1 MLNLYL
7 DDSGERE
14 QSVGGCIA
22 DVKSWKA
29 FEFAWG
35 ELLESVGNI
44 STLPRRS
51 PPRVIAGPRDVICHS
66 QTSPPKSRCHSGR
79 RAAEGIRP
87 ARRKVLDLDHD
98 EREAHAHGEPVPRD
112 ARRLLQEPEDLLR
125 GRQIRKDQRHSLPA
139 V

>member
-1 MLNLYL
+1 LKEKVEWAFRALGPDDGVIMLNLYL

-29 FEFAWG
+29 FEFAWS

-51 PPRVIAGPRDVICHS
+51 PPRVIAGPV
-66 QTSPPKSRCHSGR
+66 T
-79 RAAEGIRP
+79 
-87 ARRKVLDLDHD
+87 
-98 EREAHAHGEPVPRD
+98 
-112 ARRLLQEPEDLLR
+112 
-125 GRQIRKDQRHSLPA
+125 
-139 V
+139 

>member
-14 QSVGGCIA
+14 QSVGGCMA

-66 QTSPPKSRCHSGR
+66 KTPPPRADATAAAGR
-79 RAAEGIRP
+79 RKGFARP
-87 ARRKVLDLDHD
+87 AAK
-98 EREAHAHGEPVPRD
+98 
-112 ARRLLQEPEDLLR
+112 
-125 GRQIRKDQRHSLPA
+125 S
-139 V
+139 